1 MKNMPALVAYTDLS
15 LEEIQNILFDGVEIG
30 EDPKQR
36 GKFQGSGFYCMV
48 SRFPT
53 IVVLGNWVVGAP
65 RNLEVIFH
73 FERDVDGFVNTMK
86 VIMNWFRK
94 TTGYCA
100 YFYNAEIISLVQIN
114 GKTIRNSTEHA
125 WFPDEVIELIDIPY
139 EVKDLGIL

>member
-1 MKNMPALVAYTDLS
+1 MKNTPALVAYTDLS
-15 LEEIQNILFDGVEIG
+15 LEEIHEILFDGVEIE
-30 EDPKQR
+30 EDPKHR

-48 SRFPT
+48 NRFST
-53 IVVLGNWVVGAP
+53 IAVLGNWVVAVP

-73 FERDVDGFVNTMK
+73 CEQDVKDFVSTMK
-86 VIMNWFRK
+86 VTMNWFRK

-100 YFYNAEIISLVQIN
+100 YFYNVEIISLVRIN

-125 WFPDEVIELIDIPY
+125 WFPDEAIELIDIPH